1 MYVSLNFNFHCL
13 SLTTVNSTILGC
25 FILLLY
31 LIYLL
36 LTDVA
41 YFSRLV
47 DTHSEH
53 HGTHGLHLGGTGG
66 RQEMGHWEAVKQAA
80 PSRKVWCS
88 RLESIKT
95 SRHSSVTLELRF
107 LRNSRKLPSMWIS
120 KSFGNFYLSFLRNG
134 KRLVFHDW
142 KQDFFMLENFALR
155 MSKTFSR

>member
-1 MYVSLNFNFHCL
+1 MRHFLFFPHFDVISDFIAGQKHSNRNIFQIVTSACNLNWRDFMWCSEHKKKKKKNVKSTCNATWPSVYVSLNFNFHCL

-53 HGTHGLHLGGTGG
+53 HGTHGLHLHTYI
-66 RQEMGHWEAVKQAA
+66 HLL
-80 PSRKVWCS
+80 STS
-88 RLESIKT
+88 RLG
-95 SRHSSVTLELRF
+95 L
-107 LRNSRKLPSMWIS
+107 
-120 KSFGNFYLSFLRNG
+120 
-134 KRLVFHDW
+134 
-142 KQDFFMLENFALR
+142 
-155 MSKTFSR
+155 FSAQLHNI